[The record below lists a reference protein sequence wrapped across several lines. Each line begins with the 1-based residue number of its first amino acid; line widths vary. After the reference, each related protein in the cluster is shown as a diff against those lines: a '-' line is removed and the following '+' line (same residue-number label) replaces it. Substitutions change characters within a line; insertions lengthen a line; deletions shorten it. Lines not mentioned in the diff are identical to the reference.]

1 MLPRQ
6 EFSMIESQN
15 NPTPPNEE
23 TNLLDYLIVLAKYS
37 RLIIYTTAAVMVLG
51 CLMLFILSNKY
62 TSTARLLPPQQNL
75 TLSAQLLDT
84 LGGGGTPGAPA
95 VGGGASSLAA
105 GLLGLKSPSEL
116 YAGMLT
122 SNTIFDRIIERFDL
136 RRRYKEH
143 YIEEARKALG
153 RKTSITAQKD
163 GMIVIEVTDKDPKR
177 AADMANAFIEELDK
191 LIRGMA
197 SQEAKNRLVFM
208 EKERLQTS
216 QNLSNA
222 ENALRSFSEQNN
234 VLQID
239 TQTRGVLGYIAQLRA
254 EIDAKEV
261 GVQVMLQQATPSNYD
276 VVRLKTEIKGLRDK
290 LSSAEKQY
298 DQGYS
303 GDTSLT
309 TAKVPILALEYM
321 RLYRE
326 LKFRDTLNQLFTKMV
341 ELARLDMVKD
351 FSVMQIVDKGIPP
364 EKNSNKR
371 LLKTMLIGVVTAFIM
386 IFLSFIIENWRNK
399 PQSAAD
405 AEKQE
410 ELMKYL
416 RPWVTYVRRL
426 FPFLKSKKI

>member
-1 MLPRQ
+1 
-6 EFSMIESQN
+6 MIESQN
-15 NPTPPNEE
+15 NPTPPNEDPG
-23 TNLLDYLIVLAKYS
+23 LLDYLIVLAKCS
-37 RLIIYTTAAVMVLG
+37 RLIIYATAAVMVLG
-51 CLMLFILSNKY
+51 CLMLFILPDKY
-62 TSTARLLPPQQNL
+62 TSMAHLLPPQQNL

-84 LGGGGTPGAPA
+84 LGGGGAPGGPA
-95 VGGGASSLAA
+95 IGGGASNLAS

-122 SNTIFDRIIERFDL
+122 GNTIFDRIIERFDL
-136 RRRYKEH
+136 RRQYKEH
-143 YIEEARKALG
+143 YIEGARKALSL
-153 RKTSITAQKD
+153 KTTITAQKD
-163 GMIVIEVTDKDPKR
+163 GMIAIEVTDKDPKR
-177 AADMANAFIEELDK
+177 AAAMANAFIEELDK

-197 SQEAKNRLVFM
+197 TQEAKNRLVFM

-216 QNLSNA
+216 QNLTNA

-239 TQTRGVLGYIAQLRA
+239 TQTRGALGYIAQLRA

-261 GVQVMLQQATPSNYD
+261 GAQVMLQQATPSNYD

-326 LKFRDTLNQLFTKMV
+326 FKFRDTLYQLFTKMV

-351 FSVMQIVDKGIPP
+351 FSVMQIVDKATPP
-364 EKNSNKR
+364 EKNANKR
-371 LLKTMLIGVVTAFIM
+371 LFKTILIGVVTAFIM
-386 IFLSFIIENWRNK
+386 IFLSFIIENWRNS
-399 PQSAAD
+399 PQSAAEN
-405 AEKQE
+405 EKRE
-410 ELMKYL
+410 ELMQYL
-416 RPWVTYVRRL
+416 RPWFRPAKCL
-426 FPFLKSKKI
+426 FAFLKRTALK